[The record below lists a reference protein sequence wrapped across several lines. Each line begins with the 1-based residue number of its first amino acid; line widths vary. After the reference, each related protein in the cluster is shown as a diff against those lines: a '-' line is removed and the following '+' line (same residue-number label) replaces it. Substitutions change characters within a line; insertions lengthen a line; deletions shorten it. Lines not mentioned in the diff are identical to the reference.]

1 MKEIVFYKKMDII
14 LRYRSVPA
22 DVKDQIQK
30 TFREEAERQ
39 TEKEKASNL
48 IDIIFLNCKINLI
61 YQFSKKKP

>member
-1 MKEIVFYKKMDII
+1 MDII
-14 LRYRSVPA
+14 LRYGSAPA
-22 DVKDQIQK
+22 DVKGQIQK

-48 IDIIFLNCKINLI
+48 IDIIFLNRKINLI